1 MILIFSQPGWR
12 RKQKNNRK
20 GMMMIS
26 LEDILNIE
34 TTLTSGN
41 NEPKKVDFIVDFHV
55 KTGEKNVT
63 EVAFYNQNFV
73 SLEL

>member
-1 MILIFSQPGWR
+1 
-12 RKQKNNRK
+12 
-20 GMMMIS
+20 MMIS